1 MSLGK
6 IGEELAKQYLES
18 KGYKLVKENYRFER
32 AEMDL
37 IVKDEINK
45 TVVFVEVKTRRT
57 KSFGEPEEA
66 VHEYKQ
72 LQLIKSAE
80 GFMMNYPEYEDYEKR
95 FDIIAIFMDG
105 DKEIINHL
113 ENAF

>member
-6 IGEELAKQYLES
+6 IGEELARKYLES
-18 KGYKLVKENYRFER
+18 KGYELVKENYRFER

-37 IVKDEINK
+37 IMKNEASK
-45 TVVFVEVKTRRT
+45 TLVFIEVKTRKT
-57 KSFGEPEEA
+57 KAFGEPQEA
-66 VHEYKQ
+66 VDEYKQ

-95 FDIIAIFMDG
+95 FDIIAIFIEG

>member
-6 IGEELAKQYLES
+6 QGEQMAKKYLEL
-18 KGYKLVKENYRFER
+18 KGYALVIENYRFER
-32 AEMDL
+32 AEIDL
-37 IVKDEINK
+37 IVKDEANK
-45 TVVFVEVKTRRT
+45 VLVFVEVKTRKT
-57 KSFGEPEEA
+57 KSFGEPQEA

-80 GFMMNYPEYEDYEKR
+80 GFMMNFPEYEDYEKR
-95 FDIIAIFMDG
+95 FDIVAIYIEG
-105 DKEIINHL
+105 NKETINHL